1 MKLLITG
8 GAGFIGSNFILDRIE
23 KGDKVLNLDKLTY
36 SGNLDN
42 LISVQDNEN
51 YSFIQGDIGDKIL
64 TQKIL
69 SEFRPDAVVNFA
81 AETHVD
87 RSVVDPES
95 FVKTNVLGTSNLLL
109 ETLEYWKSL
118 SKEQDSGFITSQ
130 LTKFMDLWAL
140 KIRPLEKTHHTP
152 LIVHIQPQK
161 HLVTT
166 LSGLF
171 MKPMDC
177 RP

>member
-1 MKLLITG
+1 M
-8 GAGFIGSNFILDRIE
+8 N
-23 KGDKVLNLDKLTY
+23 
-36 SGNLDN
+36 
-42 LISVQDNEN
+42 
-51 YSFIQGDIGDKIL
+51 
-64 TQKIL
+64 
-69 SEFRPDAVVNFA
+69 
-81 AETHVD
+81 
-87 RSVVDPES
+87 
-95 FVKTNVLGTSNLLL
+95 KTI
-109 ETLEYWKSL
+109 TLEFPEKKQEAL
-118 SKEQDSGFITSQ
+118 SHFLKKKEQDSGFITSQ